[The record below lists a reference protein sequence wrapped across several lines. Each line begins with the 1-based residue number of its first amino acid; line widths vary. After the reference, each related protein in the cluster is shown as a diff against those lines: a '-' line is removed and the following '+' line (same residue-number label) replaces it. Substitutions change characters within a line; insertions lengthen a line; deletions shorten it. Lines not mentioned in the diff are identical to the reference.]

1 MMRSLA
7 DRLEA
12 VNRTLL
18 PSAAG
23 HPAETAW
30 PMTHLVAIA
39 ADASDEVL
47 FRTADPGADRAALA
61 AFAAA
66 VAGTAQALAVVA
78 DSAHRLL
85 TAPPAAASPAEAS
98 HAHSVARALV
108 TTTARELSSAADRVS
123 TGPVA
128 AVTDLSSH
136 RGAQAGAAL
145 ARSRVVSVRPAG
157 PDSRGDAAPTA
168 PVIPLRRNR

>member
-1 MMRSLA
+1 MRSLA
-7 DRLEA
+7 DRLET

-18 PSAAG
+18 PSATS

-78 DSAHRLL
+78 DSAKRLL
-85 TAPPAAASPAEAS
+85 TAPPAAASPAEAD

-123 TGPVA
+123 TEPVA

-145 ARSRVVSVRPAG
+145 ARSRIVSVRPAS
-157 PDSRGDAAPTA
+157 PDSRGDAAPAA

>member
-39 ADASDEVL
+39 AAASDEFL

-66 VAGTAQALAVVA
+66 VSGTAQALAVVA
-78 DSAHRLL
+78 DSAHQLL
-85 TAPPAAASPAEAS
+85 TEPPAAAAPAAAG
-98 HAHSVARALV
+98 HAQSVARALV
-108 TTTARELSSAADRVS
+108 TTTARELISAADRVS
-123 TGPVA
+123 TAPVA
-128 AVTDLSSH
+128 AVTDLSNH

-145 ARSRVVSVRPAG
+145 ARSRVVSVQPAA
-157 PDSRGDAAPTA
+157 PDTRSDAAPAA
-168 PVIPLRRNR
+168 PVIPMRRNR